1 VKEMTA
7 AYDTWWDAVYP
18 VMVERGGDA
27 ELVSAKQANQP
38 AE

>member
-1 VKEMTA
+1 MAA
-7 AYDTWWDAVYP
+7 AYDAWWDKIYP

-27 ELVSAKQANQP
+27 ELVLTKQAKQP